1 MKTFWKHLVALCYDK
16 QGGLKKRIFFSMLLI
31 IVGFG
36 IMIWFLVRLLYF
48 EEYWNTKNDINLAE
62 AGQIGDFLG
71 GLSGTIFT
79 LVGVVLLFETLALQR
94 EELAES
100 RKVFEKQQF
109 ENTFFNLLNLYQ
121 EVVRGLH
128 VDDVRIYEEKTYKSK
143 EFFEHHHKQFYANF
157 ISKGDIQKN
166 RKEATI
172 QYLNF
177 YTTTKEQTAHYFR
190 TIYRIFR
197 FISSTS
203 FDEKTKEV
211 YSKIVR
217 AQLSESECLF
227 LHYNAFTEYGSK
239 FRQLINTFNILK
251 HLPTLEKVEFKN
263 YATKLNHLE
272 KNSVQ
277 LVLDD
282 TKKFIK
288 SSLETNKDNH
298 KTYLQGSI
306 TIMTKSSE
314 NSSFLLIIIK
324 KLNLVV
330 PNIHQQGQGLQIF
343 STFELEN
350 FFKDYLT
357 DLLSYSNYFEYNK
370 KYLIISST
378 SNTNIVAQKHTIEIT
393 VNNSNNQSIKFN

>member
-1 MKTFWKHLVALCYDK
+1 MKNFWIHLVALCFDK
-16 QGGLKKRIFFSMLLI
+16 EGGLKKRMFFSILLI
-31 IVGFG
+31 TIGLG
-36 IMIWFLVRLLYF
+36 IMIWFLIRLLYY
-48 EEYWNTKNDINLAE
+48 EDYWNTENDINLTD
-62 AGQIGDFLG
+62 AGQLGDFLG

-121 EVVRGLH
+121 EVVKGLH
-128 VDDVRIYEEKTYKSK
+128 FENITNYEQKTYKSK
-143 EFFEHHHKQFYANF
+143 EFFEHHQKIFYSNF
-157 ISKGDIQKN
+157 VSKGSIQKN

-190 TIYRIFR
+190 TLYRIFR
-197 FISSTS
+197 FIASTN
-203 FDEKTKEV
+203 FDDKTKEV

-251 HLPTLEKVEFKN
+251 HLPTLEKVEFKD
-263 YATKLNHLE
+263 YAIKLNHLE

-277 LVLDD
+277 LLLDD

-288 SSLETNKDNH
+288 SSLDTNKDNH

-306 TIMTKSSE
+306 SLMTKSSKK
-314 NSSFLLIIIK
+314 SSFILTIIK
-324 KLNLVV
+324 KLNVAV
-330 PNIHQQGQGLQIF
+330 HNTHQQGQGLQVF
-343 STFELEN
+343 SNLELES
-350 FFKDYLT
+350 FFKDYLI
-357 DLLSYSNYFEYNK
+357 DLLSYSNYFEFNK
-370 KYLIISST
+370 KYLKIVSNVNHNIIG
-378 SNTNIVAQKHTIEIT
+378 QKYTIEIT
-393 VNNSNNQSIKFN
+393 VNNSNDQSIKFN